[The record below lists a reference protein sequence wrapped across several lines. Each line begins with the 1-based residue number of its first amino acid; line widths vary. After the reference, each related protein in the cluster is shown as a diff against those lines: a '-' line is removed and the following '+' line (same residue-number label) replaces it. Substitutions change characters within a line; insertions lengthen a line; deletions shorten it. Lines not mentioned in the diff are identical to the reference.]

1 MKKESKVR
9 RLGVEAWKHRQYYLI
24 FLPVFLFFLIF
35 KYGPMYGVIISFK
48 DYNPN
53 LGIIGSPWCDPWY
66 QNILLAFQSDLFLR
80 SLKNTLIISFLK
92 VFVAFPIPILFA
104 ILVDETPNRR
114 LKKAVQTVSYLPYFI
129 SWVVVSGILRNMLS
143 TNGGAIN
150 TIIQMFGGAPVNF
163 FGNKNLFRGLL
174 FFSYI
179 WKTVGYNSVVY
190 LAAITGIDQEQYE
203 AARLDGAGRFQMIWN
218 ITIPSIMP
226 VVTVMLILNMGS
238 VLSAGFDQIFNMYS
252 EPVYEVAD
260 IIDTY
265 VYRVGMIKQQYSYS
279 AAVGLFQNL
288 VGMFLVIGSN
298 LIVRRIDKDSALF

>member
-1 MKKESKVR
+1 MNKSKKVH
-9 RLGVEAWKHRQYYLI
+9 RLGVEVWKHRQYYLI

-35 KYGPMYGVIISFK
+35 KYGPMYGVVIAFK
-48 DYNPN
+48 EYNPN
-53 LGIIGSPWCDPWY
+53 LGILGSAWCDPWY
-66 QNILLAFQSDLFLR
+66 KNIVMAFQSDLFLR

-92 VFVAFPIPILFA
+92 VFVAFPIPIIFA
-104 ILVDETPNRR
+104 ILIDETPHRR

-129 SWVVVSGILRNMLS
+129 SWVIVSGILRNMLS

-150 TIIQMFGGAPVNF
+150 NIIQMCGGSPINF
-163 FGNKNLFRGLL
+163 FGNKNVFRGLT

-190 LAAITGIDQEQYE
+190 LAAISGIDQEQYE
-203 AARLDGAGRFQMIWN
+203 AARIDGANRFQLIWN

-226 VVTVMLILNMGS
+226 VVTIMLILNMGS

-279 AAVGLFQNL
+279 AAVGLFQNV
-288 VGMFLVIGSN
+288 VGMLLVIGSN
-298 LIVRRIDKDSALF
+298 LIVRKIDPESSLF